1 MVGILELKVLI
12 FVVTLTDPI
21 LTQKQ
26 SNLVNFRS
34 KMSQNNDLS
43 DKIFLA
49 LVYSRISPP
58 KIAANGVF
66 AYRPMGF

>member
-1 MVGILELKVLI
+1 MVSTLEVESSI
-12 FVVTLTDPI
+12 FVVTLMDPN

-26 SNLVNFRS
+26 SKFVNFGP
-34 KMSQNNDLS
+34 KMAQNNALS
-43 DKIFLA
+43 AKIFLA

>member
-1 MVGILELKVLI
+1 MVSTLEVLF
-12 FVVTLTDPI
+12 FVVTITDPI

-26 SNLVNFRS
+26 SKLVNFWP
-34 KMSQNNDLS
+34 KMAQNNDLS